1 MCWFAAYTNPR
12 SEFKALDHFTKCGI
26 NAYVPEYIEMRQ
38 WSDRIKKAR
47 TPAISRYVFFE
58 LPKINYDLVNLNP
71 FTRNV
76 VKAFGSPI
84 KIKDKEILLLKEALK
99 NYTVD
104 NCFKFGDSVK
114 IENGPFKNKTAK
126 VDGVSENHIS
136 LLINTIK
143 VRLSLSSSKVS
154 LVG

>member
-1 MCWFAAYTNPR
+1 MCWFAAYTKSR
-12 SEFKALDHFTKCGI
+12 SEFKALDHFTKCGV
-26 NAYVPEYIEMRQ
+26 NAYVPEYTDIRQ

-58 LPKINYDLVNLNP
+58 LPQINYDLINLNP
-71 FTRNV
+71 FTRSV

-84 KIKDKEILLLKEALK
+84 KIKDQEILSLKEALM

-104 NCFKFGDSVK
+104 NCFQFGDSVK
-114 IENGPFKNKTAK
+114 IENGPFKNKIGK
-126 VDGVSENHIS
+126 VDGVSENHIF

-143 VRLSLSSSKVS
+143 VRLSLSNSKVR
-154 LVG
+154 LAG

>member
-1 MCWFAAYTNPR
+1 MCWFAAYTKSR
-12 SEFKALDHFTKCGI
+12 SEFKALDYFTKCGV
-26 NAYVPEYIEMRQ
+26 NAYVPEYTDIRQ

-58 LPKINYDLVNLNP
+58 LPQINYDLINLNP
-71 FTRNV
+71 FTRSV

-84 KIKDKEILLLKEALK
+84 KIKDQEILSLKEALM

-104 NCFKFGDSVK
+104 NCFQFGDSVK
-114 IENGPFKNKTAK
+114 IENGPFKNKIGK
-126 VDGVSENHIS
+126 VDGVSENHIF

-143 VRLSLSSSKVS
+143 VRLSLSSSKVR
-154 LVG
+154 LAG